1 MLYKKKNLSLNYI
14 EQLNRSIR
22 HLNCTHT
29 KEKMNKQRTQS
40 PPPSFLIN
48 RKCKRGKTAGSR
60 VTEFVRC
67 EWTRTRGTVGGGSII
82 AMNYNEPVTESDSL
96 RCSSRCSSI
105 KLFFF
110 ALLVP
115 KEFESGREQKER
127 RLRSQ
132 REAVAYESLEYAS

>member
-1 MLYKKKNLSLNYI
+1 
-14 EQLNRSIR
+14 
-22 HLNCTHT
+22 
-29 KEKMNKQRTQS
+29 MNKQETQS
-40 PPPSFLIN
+40 LPPSFLIN
-48 RKCKRGKTAGSR
+48 RKCKRRKTAGSR

-67 EWTRTRGTVGGGSII
+67 EWTRTRGTVGSGGSII

>member
-1 MLYKKKNLSLNYI
+1 MNN
-14 EQLNRSIR
+14 SIH
-22 HLNCTHT
+22 HLNCTHRG
-29 KEKMNKQRTQS
+29 EKMNKQETQS
-40 PPPSFLIN
+40 SPPSFLIN

-60 VTEFVRC
+60 VTGFVRC
-67 EWTRTRGTVGGGSII
+67 EWTRTRGTVGSGGSII

-127 RLRSQ
+127 LEKPTRSGRL
-132 REAVAYESLEYAS
+132 